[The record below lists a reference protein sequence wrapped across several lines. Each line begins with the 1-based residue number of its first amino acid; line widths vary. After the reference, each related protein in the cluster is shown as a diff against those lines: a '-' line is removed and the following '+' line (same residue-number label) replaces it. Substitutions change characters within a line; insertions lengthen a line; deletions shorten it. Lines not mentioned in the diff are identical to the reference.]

1 MERWVRSSFA
11 LSLGVGVVVVGVLYL
26 AKPVLLPFAV
36 AMLLNVVISPAVT
49 WLERIGAGS
58 FRIGRVGSVI
68 VVAVGVAAVFAGVG
82 WVIAVQGSLLTDK
95 LPEYRRN
102 ALAHLREPLDSLR
115 RLERTAR
122 EVREM
127 TEPPGIG
134 PSPPKVEVVE
144 GNSEL
149 AGLARDWAGS
159 VGSLLGTAGLVVVLL
174 LFLLIEREGLRDR
187 VLRVLAPGDLRVST
201 SALGDA
207 VERVTHYLRALALL
221 NFGHGAIVAAGLF
234 FLGLPAALLLGLLS
248 AVLRFIPY
256 LGPWVAAGLALL
268 VALASSDG
276 WTVPLSVACFF
287 LVLELVSNNLLEPW
301 LFGASVGISPFAH
314 ILSTIFWA
322 WLWGPLGLVLA
333 TPLTACLVAL
343 GRYFPSLEAL
353 AILLSDAPGLS
364 PAERLYQRL
373 LARDV
378 HEASSLVAER
388 TETLGP
394 LAAWD
399 EVVLPA
405 LGLLER
411 DRLEGRLDAEQLE
424 VAGEICELLLGELP
438 EASPEAA
445 SASAPAVLC
454 LPARGGWDETV
465 CAALARLLSSFGIPA
480 QALGHKLSAELAEDV
495 ERLGTE
501 LVCISSLAT
510 RPGAAQHLVLRI
522 RKRCPEAR
530 LVVGLWGQGADAPRA
545 GSHADGRTYFVGRLS
560 EATDRVRGSTA
571 ASTPPAPSPRAAALR
586 ESPSTR

>member
-1 MERWVRSSFA
+1 MERWVRSSSVV
-11 LSLGVGVVVVGVLYL
+11 SLGVGVVAVAVLYV
-26 AKPVLLPFAV
+26 AKPVLLPLAV
-36 AMLLNVVISPAVT
+36 AVLLSVVFSPAVRR
-49 WLERIGAGS
+49 LERIGAG
-58 FRIGRVGSVI
+58 RVRVGRLGAVL
-68 VVAVGVAAVFAGVG
+68 VVAVLVAGVFAGTG
-82 WVIAVQGSLLTDK
+82 WVVAVQGAVLTEK

-127 TEPPGIG
+127 TEPPIG
-134 PSPPKVEVVE
+134 APSPPKVEVVE
-144 GNSEL
+144 GSSEL

-174 LFLLIEREGLRDR
+174 VFLLIEREGLRDR
-187 VLRVLAPGDLRVST
+187 LLRVVAPGDLRVST
-201 SALGDA
+201 TALGDA

-221 NFGHGAIVAAGLF
+221 NFGHGAVVAVGMF
-234 FLGLPAALLLGLLS
+234 VLGVPGALLLGLLS
-248 AVLRFIPY
+248 AVLRFVPY

-287 LVLELVSNNLLEPW
+287 LLLELVSNNLLEPW

-343 GRYFPSLEAL
+343 GRYVPSLEPL
-353 AILLSDAPGLS
+353 AILLGDAQALA

-378 HEASSLVAER
+378 YEATALVAER
-388 TETLGP
+388 SGALGT

-411 DRLEGRLDAEQLE
+411 DRLEQRLDAEQLE
-424 VAGEICELLLGELP
+424 VARETFELLSSELP
-438 EASPEAA
+438 EPPPDGP
-445 SASAPAVLC
+445 SASGPEILC

-465 CAALARLLSSFGIPA
+465 CAALTCLLSAQGIPA
-480 QALGHKLSAELAEDV
+480 RALGHKLSAELALEV
-495 ERLGTE
+495 ERAGAE
-501 LVCISSLAT
+501 QVCISSLGSRA
-510 RPGAAQHLVLRI
+510 GAAQHLVMRI
-522 RKRCPEAR
+522 RKRCPETR
-530 LVVGLWGQGADAPRA
+530 VVVGLWGQAADA
-545 GSHADGRTYFVGRLS
+545 GSAADGRTYLVRELGEAIERLGGTT
-560 EATDRVRGSTA
+560 ATPA
-571 ASTPPAPSPRAAALR
+571 ASPLPSPSPRAAALR
-586 ESPSTR
+586 ESPSAQ